1 MKSVISHIFHNSSA
15 DFAQICKIMFT
26 DSTIAF
32 DLCLGRTK
40 LGYMVSFGLGLFY
53 KDKVMKT
60 LAPEKVLCL
69 KLVSCFDE
77 SLNNVS
83 TKK

>member
-1 MKSVISHIFHNSSA
+1 
-15 DFAQICKIMFT
+15 MFT

-40 LGYMVSFGLGLFY
+40 LGYMVSFGLGLYY

-60 LAPEKVLCL
+60 LAPEKVLCP